1 MTRRSGCEIEK
12 FPYPPAP
19 MIKNRER
26 ILRNLAICL
35 LLFCSRAAAV
45 GTNPQAEMLVVQ
57 GDAAVK
63 AMHSP
68 EALALFQQAA
78 KLDPGNADILLRISQ
93 QYSNLIGQAKSPEE
107 GLDDAKQSL
116 DAAKQAVAA
125 APDNPKAH
133 LALSVAYGR
142 MTDFDDNR
150 TKIEDSRLVKSE
162 AEKTLL
168 LNPREDI
175 AYHVLGRW
183 NYGVATLNPVL
194 KLIAR
199 FIYGGMP
206 DASLEEAVKDY
217 QKAIAIA
224 PQRVIHHAELARTYT
239 AMGNTDDARKE
250 WETVLTLKPDDNES
264 LNDEKEAREALG
276 R

>member
-1 MTRRSGCEIEK
+1 MMRYRAHITRGV
-12 FPYPPAP
+12 
-19 MIKNRER
+19 
-26 ILRNLAICL
+26 AIGL
-35 LLFCSRAAAV
+35 MVLCSRVAS
-45 GTNPQAEMLVVQ
+45 GIPSPEAEKLIVQ

-78 KLDPGNADILLRISQ
+78 KLDPGDADVLLRISQ

-107 GLDDAKQSL
+107 GLEDAKQSL

-125 APDNPKAH
+125 APENAKAH
-133 LALSVAYGR
+133 LALAVAYGR

-162 AEKTLL
+162 AEKTLV

-194 KLIAR
+194 KLIAK

-206 DASLEEAVKDY
+206 DASLEEAAKDY
-217 QKAIAIA
+217 QKAIEIA

-239 AMGNTDDARKE
+239 AMGDSEDARKQ
-250 WETVLTLKPDDNES
+250 WEIVLTLKPDDNES
-264 LNDEKEAREALG
+264 VNDEKEAREALG

>member
-1 MTRRSGCEIEK
+1 MSKT
-12 FPYPPAP
+12 
-19 MIKNRER
+19 RER
-26 ILRNLAICL
+26 TIRSLTLCMLALCH
-35 LLFCSRAAAV
+35 AAA
-45 GTNPQAEMLVVQ
+45 GAGNPNARDLVVQ
-57 GDAAVK
+57 GDAEVK

-93 QYSNLIGQAKSPEE
+93 QYSNLIGQAKSPAE
-107 GLDDAKQSL
+107 GLDDAKQSV
-116 DAAKQAVAA
+116 DAAKQAVAL
-125 APDNPKAH
+125 APDNAKAH

-150 TKIEDSRLVKSE
+150 TKIEDSRKVKSE
-162 AEKTLL
+162 AERTLE

-183 NYGVATLNPVL
+183 NYGVATLNPLL
-194 KLIAR
+194 KLIAKYV
-199 FIYGGMP
+199 YGGMP

-217 QKAIAIA
+217 QKAIEIA

-239 AMGNTDDARKE
+239 AMGNTEDARKE

-264 LNDEKEAREALG
+264 SHDQVEARAALG

>member
-1 MTRRSGCEIEK
+1 MTKS
-12 FPYPPAP
+12 
-19 MIKNRER
+19 RER
-26 ILRNLAICL
+26 TIRGMVLCL
-35 LLFCSRAAAV
+35 LALCHAAA
-45 GTNPQAEMLVVQ
+45 GAGNPDAEKLIEQ
-57 GDAAVK
+57 GDAQVK

-93 QYSNLIGQAKSPEE
+93 QYSNLIGQAKSPAD

-116 DAAKQAVAA
+116 DAAKQAVAL

-150 TKIEDSRLVKSE
+150 TKIEDSRHVKSE
-162 AEKTLL
+162 AEETLK

-183 NYGVATLNPVL
+183 NYGVATLNLAGRSGKGLPKSHRDRPATRDPSRGTRPHL
-194 KLIAR
+194 HRDGENRRCPQGMGDRPHPQAR
-199 FIYGGMP
+199 
-206 DASLEEAVKDY
+206 
-217 QKAIAIA
+217 
-224 PQRVIHHAELARTYT
+224 R
-239 AMGNTDDARKE
+239 
-250 WETVLTLKPDDNES
+250 
-264 LNDEKEAREALG
+264 
-276 R
+276 

>member
-1 MTRRSGCEIEK
+1 MTTYRHLLFYS
-12 FPYPPAP
+12 A
-19 MIKNRER
+19 
-26 ILRNLAICL
+26 AVCL
-35 LLFCSRAAAV
+35 LNLGGPAHGATS
-45 GTNPQAEMLVVQ
+45 PEAEKLIVQ
-57 GDAAVK
+57 GDAQVK
-63 AMHSP
+63 AMNSP
-68 EALALFQQAA
+68 GALALFQQAA

-93 QYSNLIGQAKSPEE
+93 QYSNLIGQAKSPAE
-107 GLDDAKQSL
+107 GLDDARQSL

-125 APDNPKAH
+125 APENPKAH
-133 LALSVAYGR
+133 LALAVAYGR

-150 TKIEDSRLVKSE
+150 TKIADSRFVKSE
-162 AEKTLL
+162 AERTLV

-194 KLIAR
+194 KLIAKYM
-199 FIYGGMP
+199 YGGMP

-217 QKAIAIA
+217 QKAIEIA

-239 AMGNTDDARKE
+239 AMGDTANARKE
-250 WETVLTLKPDDNES
+250 WEIVLTLKPDDNES

>member
-1 MTRRSGCEIEK
+1 MQCACERNVVEIV
-12 FPYPPAP
+12 PCRV
-19 MIKNRER
+19 RER
-26 ILRNLAICL
+26 SALTPAGDPSVYQARVSLQT
-35 LLFCSRAAAV
+35 FG
-45 GTNPQAEMLVVQ
+45 GTQ
-57 GDAAVK
+57 
-63 AMHSP
+63 P
-68 EALALFQQAA
+68 EALQ
-78 KLDPGNADILLRISQ
+78 
-93 QYSNLIGQAKSPEE
+93 
-107 GLDDAKQSL
+107 DARRSL
-116 DAAKQAVAA
+116 DAARQAVAL
-125 APDNPKAH
+125 APENSKAH

-142 MTDFDDNR
+142 ITDFVDNR